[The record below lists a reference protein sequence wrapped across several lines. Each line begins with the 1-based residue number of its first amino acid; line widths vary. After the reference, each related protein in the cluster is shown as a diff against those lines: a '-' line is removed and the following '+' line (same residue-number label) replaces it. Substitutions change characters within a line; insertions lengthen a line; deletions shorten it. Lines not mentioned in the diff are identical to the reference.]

1 MKLKFCPQLAI
12 AALITLTVGC
22 APEPNRQS
30 TQIESAGDVKI
41 SVGDPVELPAE
52 SKVEPEASES
62 PAAETV
68 ASAAPSSKPATA
80 PTPSKAPTEDKK
92 MTSAPV
98 ETAKPDTVASSSYSG
113 PAKFQGRVVVTGAV
127 PNLAPLLA
135 QGAQTK
141 DPFCAETA
149 VPNES
154 VVVSADGGLANVFVY
169 LKKAPR
175 SGIPAYDGG
184 EFVVDQKG
192 CVFLPHAQVI
202 RVGAPLVLKNSD
214 PVAHNV
220 RLNGLQTQFN
230 ETVGAGAAE
239 GLVKQ
244 VDFAER
250 LPAGMVCDFHNWMS
264 GYVLPVDHPWATV
277 TDAEGRFEIPNLPD
291 GTWEFVLWH
300 EKALYI
306 ERSFKVTA
314 APNKLVE
321 NVFEVNASKL
331 SQ

>member
-1 MKLKFCPQLAI
+1 MNLRLCPQLGF
-12 AALITLTVGC
+12 AALLSLAVGC
-22 APEPNRQS
+22 SPEPNRES

-41 SVGDPVELPAE
+41 SVGEPVELPAKSEAEPVAPE
-52 SKVEPEASES
+52 SSEVES
-62 PAAETV
+62 V
-68 ASAAPSSKPATA
+68 ASAPAATPASKPTTAPS
-80 PTPSKAPTEDKK
+80 EDKK
-92 MTSAPV
+92 MSSSSA
-98 ETAKPDTVASSSYSG
+98 ETAKPVTAATSSYTG
-113 PAKFQGRVVVTGAV
+113 PAKFQGRVVVNGAA
-127 PNLAPLLA
+127 PDLAPLLA

-175 SGIPAYDGG
+175 SGIPAYEGG
-184 EFVVDQKG
+184 EFVVDQQG

-230 ETVGAGAAE
+230 ETVGAGAKE

-277 TDAEGRFEIPNLPD
+277 TDADGRFEIPNLPD